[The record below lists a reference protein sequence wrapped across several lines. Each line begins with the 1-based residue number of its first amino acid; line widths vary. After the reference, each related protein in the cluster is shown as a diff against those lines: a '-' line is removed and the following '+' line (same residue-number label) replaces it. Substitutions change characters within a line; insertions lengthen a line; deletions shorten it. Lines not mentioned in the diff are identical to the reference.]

1 MAITENRIPTSD
13 LPNVG
18 RGFLMGGA
26 DIVPGVSGGTVALI
40 LGIYERLVAAIN
52 HVDRTF
58 LQQILKGQYRQAAL
72 HIDLRFL
79 VALGA
84 GIACGI
90 ISLASLMHYLLE
102 HHRTFTLA
110 AFFGMIL
117 ASSLIVFRN
126 IQVDSGSHRWR
137 CVLIGVAGI
146 VLAFAVGLVLYAM
159 SDRIVF
165 FNSPSD
171 LVANT
176 LPSGSRIRLGGVV
189 EVGSVSKRDD
199 GNVIFSVTDGAA
211 TVQVAY
217 RGILP
222 DLFSEGQGV
231 VTEGLVGG
239 DGVFTAD
246 TVFAK
251 HDEEYMPREVVDSL
265 KEQGVWQHDDPAA
278 GQ

>member
-1 MAITENRIPTSD
+1 MTRKQ
-13 LPNVG
+13 
-18 RGFLMGGA
+18 RR
-26 DIVPGVSGGTVALI
+26 LI
-40 LGIYERLVAAIN
+40 
-52 HVDRTF
+52 
-58 LQQILKGQYRQAAL
+58 
-72 HIDLRFL
+72 
-79 VALGA
+79 
-84 GIACGI
+84 
-90 ISLASLMHYLLE
+90 
-102 HHRTFTLA
+102 
-110 AFFGMIL
+110 
-117 ASSLIVFRN
+117 
-126 IQVDSGSHRWR
+126 
-137 CVLIGVAGI
+137 LIGVAGI
-146 VLAFAVGLVLYAM
+146 VLAFAAGLVFYAM

-171 LVANT
+171 LAAKSF
-176 LPSGSRIRLGGVV
+176 PSGTRIRLGGLVA
-189 EVGSVSKRDD
+189 EGSVSKRDD

-265 KEQGVWQHDDPAA
+265 KEQGVWQHDEGPAA